1 MCDYELLYDY
11 LNFRAGPIHNLSMNG
26 KEVIRVFDCS
36 TKLTFN
42 LTKTRFDLMTKPFYN
57 SLMGIKRNA
66 SQINESFRIINTVM
80 KPIKQEIED
89 EGENNDTGNSAAN
102 MLDGDAKVWAA
113 ERRQQ
118 LYKNKIR
125 KRCTSQMAKGAEKCK
140 QAFNDA
146 FLRCQEKLPPVVNTI
161 LCWPIKISMV
171 CNIGNMFSGG
181 IFGGRDICDPSA
193 EIDESFGANYQEL
206 ISITSNFSAVKL
218 NYTHLDKK
226 KLAGFKK

>member
-1 MCDYELLYDY
+1 
-11 LNFRAGPIHNLSMNG
+11 MNG
-26 KEVIRVFDCS
+26 REVIRVFDCS

-66 SQINESFRIINTVM
+66 SQINDSFKIINTVM
-80 KPIKQEIED
+80 QPIKQEIED
-89 EGENNDTGNSAAN
+89 DSDSDNGNNGTK
-102 MLDGDAKVWAA
+102 MLDGDAKVWVA

-118 LYKNKIR
+118 IYTNKI
-125 KRCTSQMAKGAEKCK
+125 KNRCTSQMAKGAQKCK

-146 FLRCQEKLPPVVNTI
+146 FLRCHEKLPPLVNTI
-161 LCWPIKISMV
+161 LCFPIKISVV
-171 CNIGNMFSGG
+171 CNIGNM
-181 IFGGRDICDPSA
+181 FGGRDICDPSA

-226 KLAGFKK
+226 KLDGFKK

>member
-1 MCDYELLYDY
+1 
-11 LNFRAGPIHNLSMNG
+11 MNG

-42 LTKTRFDLMTKPFYN
+42 LTKTRYDLMTKPFYN

-66 SQINESFRIINTVM
+66 SQINDSFKIINTVM

-89 EGENNDTGNSAAN
+89 DGTDSDTENQAAKT
-102 MLDGDAKVWAA
+102 LDGDPKIWAA

-118 LYKNKIR
+118 FYKNKIR
-125 KRCTSQMAKGAEKCK
+125 KRCTSQMEKGAEKCK
-140 QAFNDA
+140 QAFNEA
-146 FLRCQEKLPPVVNTI
+146 FLRCQEKLPPLVDTI
-161 LCWPIKISMV
+161 LCWPIKISVV
-171 CNIGNMFSGG
+171 CNIGNMFGG
-181 IFGGRDICDPSA
+181 SIFGGRDICDPSA
-193 EIDESFGANYQEL
+193 EIDENFGANYQEL

-226 KLAGFKK
+226 KLDNFKGYFQRGSVNIFNI

>member
-1 MCDYELLYDY
+1 
-11 LNFRAGPIHNLSMNG
+11 MNG

-66 SQINESFRIINTVM
+66 SQINDSFKIINTVM
-80 KPIKQEIED
+80 KPIQQEIED
-89 EGENNDTGNSAAN
+89 DSDSDIANPAAK
-102 MLDGDAKVWAA
+102 MLDGDANAWAA

-118 LYKNKIR
+118 TYKNKI
-125 KRCTSQMAKGAEKCK
+125 KNRCTSQMAKGAQKCK

-146 FLRCQEKLPPVVNTI
+146 FLRCHEKLPPLVNTI
-161 LCWPIKISMV
+161 LCWPIKISLV
-171 CNIGNMFSGG
+171 CNVGNMFSGG
-181 IFGGRDICDPSA
+181 ILGGRDICDPSA
-193 EIDESFGANYQEL
+193 EIDENFGANYQEL

-218 NYTHLDKK
+218 NYTHLDKR
-226 KLAGFKK
+226 KLDGLKRY